1 MLNQIDEVLISYTLT
16 YVPNVLSI
24 TFNIVLLVF
33 AILIC
38 KRNSYSYGITLM
50 LSSIISLA
58 SEIIYIF
65 IQYPYLNYRLQVELG
80 FPMGLVML
88 IVMTVYLVLVSL
100 NATSAILLVVSIWLI
115 YKTHKKDR
123 ID

>member
-1 MLNQIDEVLISYTLT
+1 MLNQIDEVLFSYLIT
-16 YVPNVLSI
+16 YLPNVLSI

-65 IQYPYLNYRLQVELG
+65 IQYPILRYRLQVELG
-80 FPMGLVML
+80 FPMGVVML
-88 IVMTVYLVLVSL
+88 IVTTVFLVLMSL
-100 NATSAILLVVSIWLI
+100 NATSAILMVVSISLI